1 MPICKNRSI
10 HTQFTTIRTRFVVS
24 LCFGRAH
31 TEISQ
36 QITKIKWNF
45 TNWNEYVLQQL
56 GECTWCMPIQ
66 LLRFR
71 FCFGFVFGF
80 FSRNYLVFFSFLRK
94 FPVGRRNF
102 TSKSGNSES
111 ANLPGFVE
119 LEWTD
124 LREHKSK
131 TKNIQFH
138 LAPQSSQRNHFMS
151 TKFTSR
157 KENAFHFIDC
167 SIWFFFCV
175 KRKKLLNFFLV
186 HFNYGRT
193 WSAINYHHT
202 RQTYKLSHFVFL
214 FRLALFV
221 YAI

>member
-1 MPICKNRSI
+1 MFFNSWVNVLDACPYNCYVFAS
-10 HTQFTTIRTRFVVS
+10 VS
-24 LCFGRAH
+24 V
-31 TEISQ
+31 S
-36 QITKIKWNF
+36 
-45 TNWNEYVLQQL
+45 YSD
-56 GECTWCMPIQ
+56 
-66 LLRFR
+66 
-71 FCFGFVFGF
+71 F
-80 FSRNYLVFFSFLRK
+80 FSRNYFVFFSFLRK

-111 ANLPGFVE
+111 VNLPGFVE

-167 SIWFFFCV
+167 SIWFLFCV